1 MNDIRW
7 NKISLAEF
15 RSLACLT
22 AEEDEVLTDWAR
34 GDIDIRATADRL
46 HMGTR
51 KVDALRESIRRKYD
65 EVSIYTPLLPQ
76 RQA

>member
-7 NKISLAEF
+7 NKIALREF

-22 AEEDEVLTDWAR
+22 AEEDAVLTDWSK
-34 GDIDIRATADRL
+34 GGVDIRATADRL
-46 HMGTR
+46 HVSTR
-51 KVDALRESIRRKYD
+51 TVDALRESIRRKYD
-65 EVSIYTPLLPQ
+65 EVQIYTPLLPP

>member
-7 NKISLAEF
+7 NQISLAEF

-22 AEEDEVLTDWAR
+22 AEENEVLKDWAR

-46 HMGTR
+46 HVGTR

-65 EVSIYTPLLPQ
+65 EVSIYTPLLPK

>member
-22 AEEDEVLTDWAR
+22 AEENEVLTDWAR

-46 HMGTR
+46 HVGTR
-51 KVDALRESIRRKYD
+51 KIDTLRESIRRKYD
-65 EVSIYTPLLPQ
+65 EVSIYTPLLPK

>member
-1 MNDIRW
+1 M
-7 NKISLAEF
+7 LAEF

-22 AEEDEVLTDWAR
+22 AEEKEVLKDWAR
-34 GDIDIRATADRL
+34 GDMDITATATRL
-46 HMGTR
+46 NMGTR

-65 EVSIYTPLLPQ
+65 DVQIYTPLLPP

>member
-22 AEEDEVLTDWAR
+22 AEENEVLKDWAR

-46 HMGTR
+46 HVGTR

-65 EVSIYTPLLPQ
+65 EVSIYTPLLPK

>member
-22 AEEDEVLTDWAR
+22 VEENEVLKDWAR

-46 HMGTR
+46 HVGTR

-65 EVSIYTPLLPQ
+65 EVSIYTPLLPK

>member
-22 AEEDEVLTDWAR
+22 VEENEVLTDWAR
-34 GDIDIRATADRL
+34 GIDIRATADKL
-46 HMGTR
+46 HVSTR

-65 EVSIYTPLLPQ
+65 DVSIYTPLLPK